1 MARHA
6 NSANRAEKMNDY
18 SFYYQI
24 DKNSKKEFFD
34 LKTDRTQLTAEDYE
48 VAADALIRNAKE
60 IICLF

>member
-1 MARHA
+1 
-6 NSANRAEKMNDY
+6 MNDY